1 LKGLAHLQILNSQKH
16 LPITYSREL
25 QKVIKL
31 KNITVWVCLSL
42 SLFSWNI
49 KSQIVVS
56 TTSPIT
62 MEMRDNENLLGLIYS
77 QSSPS
82 VAVEVSGRVI
92 EIIADVGDEV
102 KAGDILAIID
112 PEKYNLQYSQSKA
125 EIARLTALLI
135 NQELDLKR
143 AEKLFNDN
151 LVSEEMMDRT
161 RAEFSALKEQMNAA
175 DAQLRNAKRLIEET
189 NVKAPIDSKVS
200 SKNIDAGDYVQPGM
214 VVYELVDTINLKVDL
229 SFPEYMSP
237 KLKRGLEVQITS
249 PTNPNEIVKSIIKD
263 IKPNINSRNKS
274 LTTIIDFKNPGTWL
288 PGASSRATVVFSKF
302 ENAIVVP
309 QISIVRRSVGEVVYL
324 VKDNRVKEIPVKTG
338 LKNSGF
344 VQIIEGISIDDEI
357 VKDGAGFLADD
368 SKIEIIN

>member
-1 LKGLAHLQILNSQKH
+1 
-16 LPITYSREL
+16 
-25 QKVIKL
+25 
-31 KNITVWVCLSL
+31 
-42 SLFSWNI
+42 
-49 KSQIVVS
+49 
-56 TTSPIT
+56 
-62 MEMRDNENLLGLIYS
+62 MEMRDNENLMGLIYS